1 MGMRGWSRLVTSW
14 CNGDKQVFAVFETP
28 LGCRAR
34 LCALVI
40 PDRAANTRGL
50 LGDDGH
56 RELLRDRAA
65 LERRPTHIQRAD
77 LCPDLLQRHAVVVD
91 LLVAQGAFGLALQ
104 LELAGELH
112 RNLRGYTQKRA
123 KMSATHRNRACVVSC
138 GDVARCQP
146 PPFAGRCA
154 TSAPCTVL
162 GCPRQRAKLTVRQ
175 EQQSNCS

>member
-1 MGMRGWSRLVTSW
+1 MGTSK
-14 CNGDKQVFAVFETP
+14 CSPCLK
-28 LGCRAR
+28 
-34 LCALVI
+34 
-40 PDRAANTRGL
+40 L
-50 LGDDGH
+50 LLD
-56 RELLRDRAA
+56 AA
-65 LERRPTHIQRAD
+65 LDSAGLSSQTAPQILAAYSVTMVTVSCFGIAPRSN
-77 LCPDLLQRHAVVVD
+77 AVVVD

>member
-1 MGMRGWSRLVTSW
+1 MGTSK
-14 CNGDKQVFAVFETP
+14 CSPCLKLLLDA
-28 LGCRAR
+28 
-34 LCALVI
+34 ALDSAGLSSQTAPQI
-40 PDRAANTRGL
+40 LAAYSVH
-50 LGDDGH
+50 DGH

-123 KMSATHRNRACVVSC
+123 QKMSAQPRPYRAVTSRVASLHLC
-138 GDVARCQP
+138 GSDAVQALHAR
-146 PPFAGRCA
+146 F
-154 TSAPCTVL
+154 SAA
-162 GCPRQRAKLTVRQ
+162 R
-175 EQQSNCS
+175 